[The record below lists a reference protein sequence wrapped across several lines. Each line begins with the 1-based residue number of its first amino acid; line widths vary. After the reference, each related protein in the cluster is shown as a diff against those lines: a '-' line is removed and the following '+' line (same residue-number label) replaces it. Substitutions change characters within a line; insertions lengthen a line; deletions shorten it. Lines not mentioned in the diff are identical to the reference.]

1 MNPPRAPRAPPRA
14 REAAEGDA
22 PAVSTPGGRAPR
34 LVVVSN
40 RVADPRKTAAGGLAV
55 ALAEFLN
62 NTGGLWFGWSGKVIE
77 AAEGGVAGEGA
88 LHTHQA
94 GPVKLVTVDLSRED
108 HDTYYLG
115 YSNGVLWP
123 VCHYRLDLADF
134 DAGFIG
140 GYRRVNQLFA
150 RKLAPLLRPDDLVW
164 VHDYHLIPLGS
175 ELRAL
180 GCQQRIGYFLHIPL
194 PPPLILAA
202 IPGHDWLMR
211 GLCSYDLV
219 GLQSQADL
227 EHFTRYIQREAHAQ
241 DLGEGRWR
249 VFNRTLQAGAYPI
262 GIDVDEFS
270 ALTQAR
276 EAQQMYTRMTREY
289 SRRKL
294 LVGVDRLD
302 YSKGLPQ
309 RMRAFRE
316 LLKKYPDTHRSA
328 TLIQIASPSRE
339 DVSAYSEILHELES
353 LCGSIN
359 GNYGELDWMPVRYMH
374 RTVARSRLPG
384 LYRASRVALVTPLR
398 DGMNL
403 VAKEFIAAQDP
414 ADPGVLVLS
423 RFAGAAEQ
431 LTEALL
437 VNPYDTEGTAE
448 AIHLAL
454 QMPLEERVSRHA
466 SLMATCKAFDV
477 HWWCESFL
485 SDLRK
490 AQAQESGTPWLR
502 L

>member
-1 MNPPRAPRAPPRA
+1 M
-14 REAAEGDA
+14 
-22 PAVSTPGGRAPR
+22 PR

-40 RVADPRKTAAGGLAV
+40 RLADPRKTAAGGLAV
-55 ALAEFLN
+55 ALGDVLN
-62 NTGGLWFGWSGKVIE
+62 STGGLWFGWSGKIVE
-77 AAEGGVAGEGA
+77 TADGGKAGDGE
-88 LHTHQA
+88 LHTQQA
-94 GPVKLVTVDLSRED
+94 GQVKLVTLDLSRPD
-108 HDTYYLG
+108 HDAFYVG

-123 VCHYRLDLADF
+123 VFHYRLDLADF
-134 DAGFIG
+134 DAGYIA

-150 RKLAPLLRPDDLVW
+150 RKLKPLLRQDDIIW
-164 VHDYHLIPLGS
+164 VHDYHLIPLAA

-180 GCQQRIGYFLHIPL
+180 GCAHRIGFFLHIPL

-202 IPGHDWLMR
+202 IPGHDWLIR
-211 GLCSYDLV
+211 ALFAYDLV
-219 GLQSQADL
+219 GFQSEADHG
-227 EHFTRYIQREAHAQ
+227 HFCRYVEAEAHAQ
-241 DLGEGRWR
+241 NLGDGRWR
-249 VFNRTLQAGAYPI
+249 AFNRSVQAGAFPI
-262 GIDVDEFS
+262 GIDVQEFT
-270 ALTQAR
+270 ALAEAPEGR
-276 EAQQMYTRMTREY
+276 EMYERMRREY

-316 LLKKYPDTHRSA
+316 MLQKYPETHGVA

-339 DVSAYSEILHELES
+339 DVSAYTDILHELES

-359 GNYGELDWMPVRYMH
+359 GNFGELDWMPVRYMH
-374 RTVARSRLPG
+374 RTVARTRLPG

-403 VAKEFIAAQDP
+403 VAKEFLAAQDP
-414 ADPGVLVLS
+414 QDPGVLVLS

-431 LTEALL
+431 LRDALL
-437 VNPYDTEGTAE
+437 VNPYDLEGTAS

-454 QMPLEERVSRHA
+454 QMPVEERRDRHQT
-466 SLMATCKAFDV
+466 LMRTIREQDV
-477 HWWCESFL
+477 HWWCDTFL
-485 SDLRK
+485 ETLAK
-490 AQAQESGTPWLR
+490 AEAEETGTPWLR